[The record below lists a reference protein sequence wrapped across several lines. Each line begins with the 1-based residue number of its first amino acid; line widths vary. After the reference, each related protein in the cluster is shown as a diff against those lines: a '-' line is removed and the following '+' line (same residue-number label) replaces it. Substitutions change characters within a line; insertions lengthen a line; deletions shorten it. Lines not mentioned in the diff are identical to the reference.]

1 MSNKCQWCRGEITS
15 YGYHGLCPYCGE
27 NLRKPNSTPP
37 DPPKQI
43 KAQPSENG
51 IAYNYILHLLKQ
63 QRNLLSR
70 FSLNSEE
77 EILEEL
83 ETIRI
88 AEKWISDK

>member
-1 MSNKCQWCRGEITS
+1 MSNCKK
-15 YGYHGLCPYCGE
+15 CGE
-27 NLRKPNSTPP
+27 FLLCDNLDGYCRRCFMDEPTP
-37 DPPKQI
+37 
-43 KAQPSENG
+43 AQPSENG
-51 IAYNYILHLLKQ
+51 IAYNYILHILKQ

-83 ETIRI
+83 EIIRI